1 MSRKL
6 HKTVILCLTLGLL
19 CMAAIA
25 CSDSE
30 SPAPAPAP
38 QPTSAAV
45 SQSAPAA
52 TQAPAPTAAPAAAPA
67 ATAPTA
73 APAAAA
79 PTAAPTAAT
88 QPAASGGDDK
98 EIFIVTPFAPSS
110 NGAIETDDAGILM
123 SAGATETML
132 KIDFD
137 GQVKPYLAQSWSL
150 SGDDTW
156 EFTLREDVN
165 FHDGAH
171 FDGQSIVAS
180 VSYLLGVPNPPR
192 GFTADNIASVD
203 APADYTVVMR
213 TVEPDY
219 LMPSRFATRPTAALS
234 PVAYQE
240 RGDGPPNPIGT
251 GTGPF
256 VIEGDISIESI
267 RYVRNEGYWDGLAN
281 LSAGE
286 TLFVPDGLVRAAM
299 LETGEV
305 DLLNH
310 LAISQLPLFE
320 GNSDFVMHRAQQP
333 RTVTL
338 NVNNRNGLFSDLNVR
353 KAAQHAVDKAA
364 IVASVLEGVGDP
376 AVGPFAPSEAWVN
389 PDLVPYEYD
398 PERSKALLAEAGYAE
413 GEAQVALWTYPSRA
427 EFPAMAV
434 AIHEML
440 NDGGFSTEIRL
451 APWGALVDDV
461 FAGNY
466 DMFLVSRGHL
476 LDAYDPEGFLSAD
489 YTCDTI
495 DVSNYTNYCNPQVD
509 ELLARA
515 RTLSDLQERNEIY
528 REIQQILHDDAST
541 IFISYTEQVFA
552 HGTHVQNW
560 QPHMLEYYSLT
571 TELDIAN

>member
-1 MSRKL
+1 MVM
-6 HKTVILCLTLGLL
+6 KTI
-19 CMAAIA
+19 
-25 CSDSE
+25 
-30 SPAPAPAP
+30 
-38 QPTSAAV
+38 
-45 SQSAPAA
+45 
-52 TQAPAPTAAPAAAPA
+52 
-67 ATAPTA
+67 
-73 APAAAA
+73 
-79 PTAAPTAAT
+79 
-88 QPAASGGDDK
+88 
-98 EIFIVTPFAPSS
+98 
-110 NGAIETDDAGILM
+110 
-123 SAGATETML
+123 
-132 KIDFD
+132 
-137 GQVKPYLAQSWSL
+137 
-150 SGDDTW
+150 
-156 EFTLREDVN
+156 
-165 FHDGAH
+165 
-171 FDGQSIVAS
+171 
-180 VSYLLGVPNPPR
+180 
-192 GFTADNIASVD
+192 
-203 APADYTVVMR
+203 
-213 TVEPDY
+213 EPDY

-234 PVAYQE
+234 PIAYQE

-267 RYVRNEGYWDGLAN
+267 RYVRNEDYWDGVAN

-320 GNSDFVMHRAQQP
+320 GDSDFVMHRSQQP

-353 KAAQHAVDKAA
+353 KAAQHAVDKDA
-364 IVASVLEGVGDP
+364 IVASVLEGVGAP

-389 PDLVPYEYD
+389 PDLTPYEYD
-398 PERSKALLAEAGYAE
+398 PELAKEYLTEAGYGE
-413 GEAQVALWTYPSRA
+413 GEAKVTLWTYPSRA

-434 AIHEML
+434 ALHEML

-489 YTCDTI
+489 YTCGTI
-495 DVSNYTNYCNPQVD
+495 DISNYTNYCNPEVD
-509 ELLARA
+509 ELLVRA

-541 IFISYTEQVFA
+541 IFINYTEQIFA
-552 HGTHVQNW
+552 HGNHVMNW
-560 QPHMLEYYSLT
+560 QPHMLEYYVVT
-571 TELDIAN
+571 TELDVSR

>member
-1 MSRKL
+1 MPRRL
-6 HKTVILCLTLGLL
+6 NKTVILCLALGLL
-19 CMAAIA
+19 CLAAIA
-25 CSDSE
+25 CSETE
-30 SPAPAPAP
+30 SPATAPAP
-38 QPTSAAV
+38 QPTTAAV

-52 TQAPAPTAAPAAAPA
+52 PQAPAATAAPAAPAPAMPTATSAPA
-67 ATAPTA
+67 A
-73 APAAAA
+73 PA
-79 PTAAPTAAT
+79 
-88 QPAASGGDDK
+88 QPAASGDGDK

-156 EFTLREDVN
+156 EFTLREDVD

-192 GFTADNIASVD
+192 GFTAENIASVD

-256 VIEGDISIESI
+256 IIEGDISIESI
-267 RYVRNEGYWDGLAN
+267 RYVRNENYWDGLAN

-320 GNSDFVMHRAQQP
+320 DNSDFVMHRAQQP

-353 KAAQHAVDKAA
+353 KAAQHAVDKDA
-364 IVASVLEGVGDP
+364 IVASVLEGVGQP

-489 YTCDTI
+489 YTCETI
-495 DVSNYTNYCNPQVD
+495 DISNYTNYCNPQVD

-528 REIQQILHDDAST
+528 REIQRILHEDAST
-541 IFISYTEQVFA
+541 IFINYTEQVFA
-552 HGTHVQNW
+552 HGNHVVNW
-560 QPHMLEYYSLT
+560 QPHMLEYYMMT

>member
-1 MSRKL
+1 MLTRIVRKGM
-6 HKTVILCLTLGLL
+6 VPGVAIGILI
-19 CMAAIA
+19 MAAVA
-25 CSDSE
+25 CSDTQSE
-30 SPAPAPAP
+30 PAAPAQ
-38 QPTSAAV
+38 QPTSATA
-45 SQSAPAA
+45 SQSARATTQAPAA
-52 TQAPAPTAAPAAAPA
+52 TAAPTAAPA

-73 APAAAA
+73 APTTA
-79 PTAAPTAAT
+79 PA
-88 QPAASGGDDK
+88 QPATSEGGTK

-171 FDGQSIVAS
+171 FDGQSVVKS
-180 VSYLLGVPNPPR
+180 VSYLLGVPNPLR

-203 APADYTVVMR
+203 APSDYTVVMR

-234 PVAYQE
+234 PAAYQE

-267 RYVRNEGYWDGLAN
+267 RYVRNEDYWDGIAN

-320 GNSDFVMHRAQQP
+320 GNSDFVMHRSQQP

-364 IVASVLEGVGDP
+364 IVTSVLEGVGAP

-427 EFPAMAV
+427 EFPAMSV
-434 AIHEML
+434 ALHEML

-476 LDAYDPEGFLSAD
+476 LDAYDPEGFLTAD

-495 DVSNYTNYCNPQVD
+495 DISNYTNYCNPQVD

-515 RTLSDLQERNEIY
+515 RTLSDLEARHEIY

-541 IFISYTEQVFA
+541 IFINYTEQIFV
-552 HGTHVQNW
+552 HSDHVMNW
-560 QPHMLEYYSLT
+560 QPHMLEYYLMT

>member
-1 MSRKL
+1 MTPRIPFQSIAICI
-6 HKTVILCLTLGLL
+6 ILSVFLL
-19 CMAAIA
+19 AAMA
-25 CSDSE
+25 CSDTE
-30 SPAPAPAP
+30 EP
-38 QPTSAAV
+38 V
-45 SQSAPAA
+45 APAA
-52 TQAPAPTAAPAAAPA
+52 AQPAPTAATQPTSAPQ
-67 ATAPTA
+67 ATAPTV
-73 APAAAA
+73 APAAA

-88 QPAASGGDDK
+88 QPAASNDGTK

-171 FDGQSIVAS
+171 FDGQAIVAS

-203 APADYTVVMR
+203 APTDYTVVMR

-267 RYVRNEGYWDGLAN
+267 KYVRNEDYWDGIAN

-310 LAISQLPLFE
+310 LAISQLPVFE

-353 KAAQHAVDKAA
+353 KAAQHAVDKDA
-364 IVASVLEGVGDP
+364 IVASVLEGVGAP
-376 AVGPFAPSEAWVN
+376 AVGPFAPSEAWGK
-389 PDLVPYEYD
+389 
-398 PERSKALLAEAGYAE
+398 S
-413 GEAQVALWTYPSRA
+413 
-427 EFPAMAV
+427 
-434 AIHEML
+434 
-440 NDGGFSTEIRL
+440 
-451 APWGALVDDV
+451 
-461 FAGNY
+461 
-466 DMFLVSRGHL
+466 
-476 LDAYDPEGFLSAD
+476 
-489 YTCDTI
+489 
-495 DVSNYTNYCNPQVD
+495 
-509 ELLARA
+509 
-515 RTLSDLQERNEIY
+515 
-528 REIQQILHDDAST
+528 
-541 IFISYTEQVFA
+541 
-552 HGTHVQNW
+552 
-560 QPHMLEYYSLT
+560 
-571 TELDIAN
+571 

>member
-1 MSRKL
+1 MLTR
-6 HKTVILCLTLGLL
+6 ILQKNMIPGIAIGILL
-19 CMAAIA
+19 MAAIA
-25 CSDSE
+25 CSDSAGE
-30 SPAPAPAP
+30 PAAPAQ
-38 QPTSAAV
+38 QPTSAPA
-45 SQSAPAA
+45 SQSAPAP
-52 TQAPAPTAAPAAAPA
+52 TQAPAA
-67 ATAPTA
+67 TA

-79 PTAAPTAAT
+79 PTAAPTIAAPTAAPAAAT
-88 QPAASGGDDK
+88 QPAASEGGTK
-98 EIFIVTPFAPSS
+98 EIFIVTPFAPTS

-180 VSYLLGVPNPPR
+180 VDYLLGVPNPPR

-203 APADYTVVMR
+203 APADYTVVIR

-219 LMPSRFATRPTAALS
+219 LMPSRFATRATAPLS
-234 PVAYQE
+234 PIAYQE

-256 VIEGDISIESI
+256 VLEGDISIESI
-267 RYVRNEGYWDGLAN
+267 RYVRNEDYWDGIAN

-338 NVNNRNGLFSDLNVR
+338 NVNNRNGLFSNLNVR
-353 KAAQHAVDKAA
+353 KAAQHAVDRDA
-364 IVASVLEGVGDP
+364 IVASVLEGVGQP

-389 PDLVPYEYD
+389 PDLAPYEYD

-434 AIHEML
+434 ALHEML

-476 LDAYDPEGFLSAD
+476 IDAYDPEGFLGAD
-489 YTCDTI
+489 YTCGTI
-495 DVSNYTNYCNPQVD
+495 DVSNYTNYCNPEVD

-528 REIQQILHDDAST
+528 REIQQILHEDAST
-541 IFISYTEQVFA
+541 IFINYTEQIFA
-552 HGTHVQNW
+552 HGNHVLNW
-560 QPHMLEYYSLT
+560 QPHMLEYYTLT

>member
-1 MSRKL
+1 MLTR
-6 HKTVILCLTLGLL
+6 ILQKNTIPGIAISILILAG
-19 CMAAIA
+19 IA
-25 CSDSE
+25 CSDSAE
-30 SPAPAPAP
+30 DLADPAP
-38 QPTSAAV
+38 QPTAAV
-45 SQSAPAA
+45 AGQSAPAA
-52 TQAPAPTAAPAAAPA
+52 TQAPAATTAPA
-67 ATAPTA
+67 ATQAPV
-73 APAAAA
+73 
-79 PTAAPTAAT
+79 AT
-88 QPAASGGDDK
+88 PVPSTPEQPASSEGSAK
-98 EIFIVTPFAPSS
+98 EILIVTPFAPSA

-150 SGDDTW
+150 GRDDTW

-165 FHDGAH
+165 FQDGAH
-171 FDGQSIVAS
+171 LDEQSIVAS

-192 GFTADNIASVD
+192 GFTADNIASVE
-203 APADYTVVMR
+203 APADYTVVIK

-219 LMPSRFATRPTAALS
+219 LMPSRFAARATAALS
-234 PVAYQE
+234 PTAYQE
-240 RGDGPPNPIGT
+240 RGDGPPSPIGT

-267 RYVRNEGYWDGLAN
+267 RYVRNEDYWDGLAN

-310 LAISQLPLFE
+310 LAISQLPLFAD
-320 GNSDFVMHRAQQP
+320 NSDFVMHRAQQP

-338 NVNNRNGLFSDLNVR
+338 NVNNRNGLFSDLKAR
-353 KAAQHAVDKAA
+353 KAAQHAVDKDA
-364 IVASVLEGVGDP
+364 IVASVLEGVGEP

-389 PDLVPYEYD
+389 PDLAPYEYD

-434 AIHEML
+434 ALHEML

-476 LDAYDPEGFLSAD
+476 IDAYDPEGFLAAD

-495 DVSNYTNYCNPQVD
+495 DISNYTNYCNPEVD

-515 RTLSDLQERNEIY
+515 RKLSDLQERHEIY
-528 REIQQILHDDAST
+528 RQIQQILHDDAST
-541 IFISYTEQVFA
+541 VFINYTEQIFA
-552 HGTHVQNW
+552 HGNHVLNW
-560 QPHMLEYYSLT
+560 QPHMLEYYMMT
-571 TELDIAN
+571 TELDIAK

>member
-1 MSRKL
+1 
-6 HKTVILCLTLGLL
+6 
-19 CMAAIA
+19 
-25 CSDSE
+25 
-30 SPAPAPAP
+30 
-38 QPTSAAV
+38 
-45 SQSAPAA
+45 
-52 TQAPAPTAAPAAAPA
+52 
-67 ATAPTA
+67 
-73 APAAAA
+73 
-79 PTAAPTAAT
+79 
-88 QPAASGGDDK
+88 
-98 EIFIVTPFAPSS
+98 
-110 NGAIETDDAGILM
+110 M

-203 APADYTVVMR
+203 APAEYTVVMK
-213 TVEPDY
+213 TIEPDY

-234 PVAYQE
+234 PIAYQE

-267 RYVRNEGYWDGLAN
+267 RYVRNEDYWDGLAN

-320 GNSDFVMHRAQQP
+320 GNSDFAMHRAQQP

-353 KAAQHAVDKAA
+353 KAAQHAVDKDA

-389 PDLVPYEYD
+389 PDLTPYEYD
-398 PERSKALLAEAGYAE
+398 PELAKEYLAEAGYGE
-413 GEAQVALWTYPSRA
+413 GEAKVALWTYPSRA

-434 AIHEML
+434 ALHEML

-495 DVSNYTNYCNPQVD
+495 DISNYTNYCNPKVD
-509 ELLARA
+509 ELLVHA
-515 RTLSDLQERNEIY
+515 RTLSDLEERNEIY
-528 REIQQILHDDAST
+528 REIQQILHEDAST
-541 IFISYTEQVFA
+541 IFINYTEQIFA
-552 HGTHVQNW
+552 HGNHVQNW
-560 QPHMLEYYSLT
+560 QPHMLEYYSVT
-571 TELDIAN
+571 TELDVSR

>member
-1 MSRKL
+1 MLTSIVRKGAL
-6 HKTVILCLTLGLL
+6 PML
-19 CMAAIA
+19 AASVFMLAAAA
-25 CSDSE
+25 CSDTPE
-30 SPAPAPAP
+30 QTTAPAQ
-38 QPTSAAV
+38 QPTVAAA

-52 TQAPAPTAAPAAAPA
+52 TQAPAAAAPAAPAPTMAPAATAAPAAPA
-67 ATAPTA
+67 
-73 APAAAA
+73 
-79 PTAAPTAAT
+79 
-88 QPAASGGDDK
+88 QSAASEDDAK
-98 EIFIVTPFAPSS
+98 EIFIVTPFAPSA

-171 FDGQSIVAS
+171 FDAQSIVAS
-180 VSYLLGVPNPPR
+180 VNYLLGVPNPPR

-203 APADYTVVMR
+203 ATADYTVVMR
-213 TVEPDY
+213 TIEPDY

-234 PVAYQE
+234 PAAYQE

-256 VIEGDISIESI
+256 VIEGDISVESI
-267 RYVRNEGYWDGLAN
+267 RYVRNEDYWGGVAN

-320 GNSDFVMHRAQQP
+320 DNSDFVMHRAQQP

-364 IVASVLEGVGDP
+364 IVASVLEGVGEP
-376 AVGPFAPSEAWVN
+376 AIGPFAPSEAWVN
-389 PDLVPYEYD
+389 PDLAPYEYD

-434 AIHEML
+434 ALHEML
-440 NDGGFSTEIRL
+440 NDGGFRTEIRL

-495 DVSNYTNYCNPQVD
+495 DISNYTNYCNPQVD
-509 ELLARA
+509 DLLARA

-541 IFISYTEQVFA
+541 IFISYTEQIFA
-552 HGTHVQNW
+552 HGNHVQNW
-560 QPHMLEYYSLT
+560 QPHMLEYYMMT

>member
-6 HKTVILCLTLGLL
+6 HKTVMLCLILGLL
-19 CMAAIA
+19 CLAAIA

-52 TQAPAPTAAPAAAPA
+52 TQAPAATAAPAVAPA

-79 PTAAPTAAT
+79 PTAAPTAAM
-88 QPAASGGDDK
+88 QPAASGGGDK
-98 EIFIVTPFAPSS
+98 EILIVTPFAPSS
-110 NGAIETDDAGILM
+110 NGAIETDDSGILM

-156 EFTLREDVN
+156 EFTLREDVH
-165 FHDGAH
+165 FHDGEH
-171 FDGQSIVAS
+171 FDGQAIVAS

-267 RYVRNEGYWDGLAN
+267 RYVRNEDYWDGLAK

-353 KAAQHAVDKAA
+353 KAAQHAVDKDS

-489 YTCDTI
+489 YTCGTI
-495 DVSNYTNYCNPQVD
+495 DVSNYTNYCNAEVD
-509 ELLARA
+509 EPACARPHPFRFARA
-515 RTLSDLQERNEIY
+515 ERN
-528 REIQQILHDDAST
+528 LS
-541 IFISYTEQVFA
+541 
-552 HGTHVQNW
+552 
-560 QPHMLEYYSLT
+560 
-571 TELDIAN
+571 

>member
-1 MSRKL
+1 MLTRLVRKGIIPCA
-6 HKTVILCLTLGLL
+6 VVSMLL
-19 CMAAIA
+19 LAAVA
-25 CSDSE
+25 CSDTPIE
-30 SPAPAPAP
+30 PAAPAQ
-38 QPTSAAV
+38 QPTVAAAI
-45 SQSAPAA
+45 QSAPAA
-52 TQAPAPTAAPAAAPA
+52 TQAPAATAAPAAM
-67 ATAPTA
+67 APT
-73 APAAAA
+73 AAA

-88 QPAASGGDDK
+88 QPAASGGGDK

-110 NGAIETDDAGILM
+110 NGAIETDDSGILM

-203 APADYTVVMR
+203 APSDYTVVMR

-234 PVAYQE
+234 PAAYQE

-267 RYVRNEGYWDGLAN
+267 RYVRNEDYWDGLAN

-320 GNSDFVMHRAQQP
+320 GSSDFVMHRAQQP

-353 KAAQHAVDKAA
+353 KAAQHAIDKDA

-389 PDLVPYEYD
+389 PDLAPYEYD
-398 PERSKALLAEAGYAE
+398 PERSKALLAEAGHAE

-434 AIHEML
+434 ALHEML

-466 DMFLVSRGHL
+466 DLFLVSRGHL

-489 YTCDTI
+489 YTCDTV
-495 DVSNYTNYCNPQVD
+495 DVSNYTNYCNPKVD

-515 RTLSDLQERNEIY
+515 RTLSDLEERNEIY

-541 IFISYTEQVFA
+541 IFISYTEQIFA
-552 HGTHVQNW
+552 HGNHVLNW
-560 QPHMLEYYSLT
+560 QPHMLEYYTVT